1 MDAQKIGAIVDYLM
15 KSQFIIEGYNYYN
28 HREQE
33 PKQCSEVC
41 RELAIDILKAI
52 EGKAK

>member
-1 MDAQKIGAIVDYLM
+1 MDEQKIDAIVDYLM

-33 PKQCSEVC
+33 PKECSEVC

-52 EGKAK
+52 KGRGK